1 LKNAFVIVTLSGLLA
16 ACAVAPAQQDPLE
29 LVRIE
34 PAPSPVAADTG
45 SPADDAVAAA
55 AADDPT
61 LPKVQLTKDLLYRL
75 MKAEL
80 DLQAGDWRAA
90 YMSLMNVAQQTRD
103 PRLARRAAEIGL
115 QAHQAGES
123 LAAVRLWR
131 ELAPASDEASQA
143 YLGLSLDT
151 DDLGE
156 AERIYTHR
164 LAETPASARPMAM
177 YQAQQYL
184 SRARSKAAAS
194 ALLDRLLAPYADTF
208 EARVL
213 LSQNAYVRGDNAAA
227 RKLAQ
232 SALELKPDSEIAVLT
247 QAQVTEAPAEQSAL
261 LSAFLHS
268 HPGAREVRSALAR
281 LLVSEK
287 RYAEARKQF
296 DVLLKQQPDNT
307 GTLYAAGF
315 LAIQLGDRAAAEKYL
330 SHYVAVFDR
339 SAGEEPGKILLILS
353 SLAEERGD
361 LKSAMRRAEQVGEG
375 DTEYHFAA
383 QLRRAQLMA
392 KQGNTEA
399 ARTFLASLRPEEAA
413 DQARLLLAQSQI
425 LRDAGQLEAAYAVLD
440 EGAKRHPAN
449 PDLLYDFALLAE
461 KTGRL
466 DIMESTLRSVMVQVP
481 DNHHAYNALGYSLAE
496 RNVRLPEAL
505 ELVDKALKMAPDDP
519 FIMDSLGW
527 VHYRMGNLDQAET
540 YLRRAY
546 ALRNDV
552 EIGVHLGEVL
562 WHKGQKADA
571 QKLWREAR
579 AKDPK
584 NDTLKSTLARLHQKL

>member
-1 LKNAFVIVTLSGLLA
+1 LKNAFVIVTLSGLLS
-16 ACAVAPAQQDPLE
+16 ACAVAPEPQPPRE
-29 LVRIE
+29 FMRVE
-34 PAPSPVAADTG
+34 PMPAPPAASAATDE
-45 SPADDAVAAA
+45 PADDPA
-55 AADDPT
+55 
-61 LPKVQLTKDLLYRL
+61 LPKVALTKELLYRL

-90 YMSLMNVAQQTRD
+90 YMSFMGVAQQTRD

-115 QAHQAGES
+115 QARQAGES

-143 YLGLSLDT
+143 YLGLSLDS
-151 DDLGE
+151 DDLSE
-156 AERIYTHR
+156 AERIFTHR
-164 LAETPASARPMAM
+164 LAEAGPQARPMAM

-184 SRARSKAAAS
+184 NRARSKAAAS
-194 ALLDRLLAPYADTF
+194 ALLDRLLAPYSDSF

-213 LSQNAYVRGDNAAA
+213 LSQNAFARGDNAAA
-227 RKLAQ
+227 LKLAQ
-232 SALELKPDSEIAVLT
+232 SALDLKPDSEIAILT
-247 QAQVTEAPAEQSAL
+247 QAQVTEAPADQTAL
-261 LSAFLHS
+261 LLTFLAA
-268 HPGAREVRSALAR
+268 HPEAREVRAALAR
-281 LLVSEK
+281 LLVAQK

-296 DVLLKQQPDNT
+296 EVLLKRQPDNT
-307 GTLYAAGF
+307 STLYAVGF
-315 LAIQLGDRAAAEKYL
+315 LAIQLGDAPAAEKYL
-330 SHYVAVFDR
+330 SHYVDVFDR

-361 LKSAMRRAEQVGEG
+361 LKAAMRRAEQVGEG
-375 DTEYHFAA
+375 DSEHYLAA

-392 KQGNTEA
+392 KQGNVDG
-399 ARTFLASLRPEEAA
+399 ARAFLAKLQPQEPA
-413 DQARLLLAQSQI
+413 DQARLVLAQSQI
-425 LRDAGQLEAAYAVLD
+425 LRDAGKLEAAYTVLE
-440 EGAKRHPAN
+440 EGAKRYPAN

-466 DIMESTLRSVMVQVP
+466 DVMESTLRSVMAQVP

-519 FIMDSLGW
+519 FIMDSVGW
-527 VHYRMGNLDQAET
+527 VHYRMGNLDQAES

>member
-1 LKNAFVIVTLSGLLA
+1 MA
-16 ACAVAPAQQDPLE
+16 
-29 LVRIE
+29 
-34 PAPSPVAADTG
+34 
-45 SPADDAVAAA
+45 
-55 AADDPT
+55 
-61 LPKVQLTKDLLYRL
+61 L
-75 MKAEL
+75 MGA
-80 DLQAGDWRAA
+80 
-90 YMSLMNVAQQTRD
+90 AQQTRD

-115 QAHQAGES
+115 QAHQAPES

-151 DDLGE
+151 DDLSE
-156 AERIYTHR
+156 AERIFTQR
-164 LAETPASARPMAM
+164 LAQTSVQARPMAM

-184 SRARSKAAAS
+184 ARARSKAAAS

-213 LSQNAYVRGDNAAA
+213 LAQNAYVRGDNAAA
-227 RKLAQ
+227 RTLAQ
-232 SALELKPDSEIAVLT
+232 SALDLKPDSEIAVLT

-261 LSAFLHS
+261 LTRFLVA
-268 HPGAREVRSALAR
+268 HPQAREVRSALAR

-296 DVLLKQQPDNT
+296 EVLLKQQPDNT
-307 GTLYAAGF
+307 TTLYAVGF

-330 SHYVAVFDR
+330 SRYVAVFDR

-361 LKSAMRRAEQVGEG
+361 LKTAMRRAEQVGEG
-375 DTEYHFAA
+375 DAEHYLTA
-383 QLRRAQLMA
+383 QLRRAQIMA
-392 KQGNTEA
+392 KQGNVEV
-399 ARTFLASLRPEEAA
+399 ARAFLATLRPEEAA
-413 DQARLLLAQSQI
+413 DQARLVLAQSQI
-425 LRDAGQLEAAYAVLD
+425 LRDAGKLEAAYAVLD

-466 DIMESTLRSVMVQVP
+466 DIMESTLRRVMAQVP

-519 FIMDSLGW
+519 FIMDSVGW
-527 VHYRMGNLDQAET
+527 VHYRMGNLDQAES